1 MRTDAV
7 LLCLAVVSCRSTPA
21 PKAPEPS
28 PSAGPAAPE
37 PAAASP
43 VPPSPANPPAT
54 QVTGAQPPV
63 PNAAGQP
70 ETPPAPVEARTS
82 AIETP
87 SAPPPG
93 IDLSALDRTV
103 NPCND
108 FYRFA
113 CGSWLARTPIPEDR
127 PQWGRAFSEVLE
139 RDEKVLRQI
148 VEQDARGEP
157 DPANPFAQ
165 KVGDFYA
172 TCMDE
177 EKAETASFAT
187 LQRELQAID
196 RIADPRALARRV
208 AELHRGGA
216 RAFFGFAS
224 RQDSRDATHV
234 IGGVDQGGLG
244 LPDRD
249 YYFRDDRKSQE
260 LRGLYLDHVARM
272 LAMSGDPQADAH
284 AHRIFQMETTLARA
298 SLDRVARRDPYKVY
312 HRLDRAGLLTVAPH
326 FEWNDYFAILGA
338 ADVQAINV
346 TAPEFVR
353 TLDGLLA
360 RGNLDDLRTYLKWRA
375 IEAAADTLGAR
386 FVDERFRYTRALTGA
401 KVLLPRWKRCVQ
413 MTDRAL
419 GEALGR
425 TFVTT
430 TVGAEGKAMAKEMI
444 VNIEK
449 AFEAN
454 LASLGW
460 MDDAAKKASLYKL
473 HKIDNKVAYPER
485 WRDYA
490 KLEIG
495 RESLLENVLSAA
507 RFETA
512 RDLAK
517 IGKPVDRGEWR
528 MTPPTVNAYYSASLN
543 EMVFPAGIM
552 QLPFFSPEAP
562 VASNY
567 GGLGMVMGH
576 ELTHGFD
583 DRGRKFDGDGNL
595 REWWSPRVAKAYE
608 QRAACVARQ
617 YDRYVAVDDVHLN
630 GRLTLGENIADIG
643 GMKLMIAA
651 LRAKRQGEPPTDVGG
666 FDDEQQAFI
675 AFAQVWCTNYRPE
688 AARTQALTNP
698 HSTTQWRVNGS
709 VSDNPDFA
717 SAFKCARRSPMAPA
731 NRCTVW

>member
-1 MRTDAV
+1 MRNAAAALFCF
-7 LLCLAVVSCRSTPA
+7 LLCCRSGPDARPPESPPA
-21 PKAPEPS
+21 T
-28 PSAGPAAPE
+28 AA
-37 PAAASP
+37 
-43 VPPSPANPPAT
+43 PSPANPPAT
-54 QVTGAQPPV
+54 QVTGAQPAV
-63 PNAAGQP
+63 PSAAGQP
-70 ETPPAPVEARTS
+70 TASPAPAAPER
-82 AIETP
+82 P
-87 SAPPPG
+87 SATAAPQAPAPG
-93 IDLSALDRTV
+93 IDLSALDRAV
-103 NPCND
+103 NPCED
-108 FYRFA
+108 FYKFA

-127 PQWGRAFSEVLE
+127 PRWGRAFSEVLE
-139 RDEKVLRQI
+139 RNEARLRDI
-148 VEQDARGEP
+148 LERDARGEA

-177 EKAETASFAT
+177 QKAETASFAT
-187 LQRELQAID
+187 LQKELQAID
-196 RIADPRALARRV
+196 QINDSRALARRV
-208 AELHRGGA
+208 GELHRAGA

-224 RQDSRDATHV
+224 RQDAKDATQV
-234 IGGVDQGGLG
+234 IGGIDQGGLG

-249 YYFRDDRKSQE
+249 YYFRNDPKSRE
-260 LRGLYLDHVARM
+260 LRALYVDHVGRM
-272 LAMSGDPQADAH
+272 LSMAGDAQAAAH
-284 AHRIFQMETTLARA
+284 AQRIFQLETTLAKA
-298 SLDRVARRDPYKVY
+298 SIDRVARRDPNKMY
-312 HRLDRAGLLTVAPH
+312 HRLDRSGLLTTAPH
-326 FEWNDYFAILGA
+326 FEWNDYFATVGA
-338 ADVQAINV
+338 PDVQAINV
-346 TAPEFVR
+346 TVPDFFRA
-353 TLDGLLA
+353 LDAGLA
-360 RGNLDDLRTYLKWRA
+360 RGNLDDVRIYLKWRV
-375 IEAAADTLGAR
+375 IEAAADTLGAK
-386 FVDERFRYTRALTGA
+386 FVDERFRYNRALTGE
-401 KVLLPRWKRCVQ
+401 KVILPRWKRCVQ

-430 TVGAEGKAMAKEMI
+430 TVGTEGKAMAKEMI

-454 LASLGW
+454 LATLEW

-473 HKIDNKVAYPER
+473 HKIDNKVAYPEK
-485 WRDYA
+485 WRDYT
-490 KLEIG
+490 KLLVG
-495 RESLLENVLSAA
+495 RDSLLENVLNAA

-552 QLPFFSPEAP
+552 QLPFFSPDAP
-562 VASNY
+562 VPSNY

-583 DRGRKFDGDGNL
+583 DQGRKFDGDGNL

-608 QRAACVARQ
+608 ERASCVAKQ
-617 YDRYVAVDDVHLN
+617 YDGYVAVDDVHLN
-630 GRLTLGENIADIG
+630 GRLTLGENIGDIG
-643 GMKLMIAA
+643 GLKMMIAA
-651 LRAKRQGEPPTDVGG
+651 LRAKRQDQPPADAGG
-666 FDDEQQAFI
+666 FNDEQQAFI

-698 HSTTQWRVNGS
+698 HSTAQWRVNGP

-717 SAFKCARRSPMAPA
+717 KAFRCAAGSPMAPM

>member
-1 MRTDAV
+1 MRTVAAALFCF
-7 LLCLAVVSCRSTPA
+7 LLCCRSGPDA
-21 PKAPEPS
+21 RPPEP
-28 PSAGPAAPE
+28 P
-37 PAAASP
+37 PAAA
-43 VPPSPANPPAT
+43 VPASPANPPAT
-54 QVTGAQPPV
+54 QVTGAQPTV

-70 ETPPAPVEARTS
+70 TASPAPAAPER
-82 AIETP
+82 P
-87 SAPPPG
+87 SAAAAPQAPAPG
-93 IDLSALDRTV
+93 IDLSALDRGV
-103 NPCND
+103 NPCED
-108 FYRFA
+108 FYKFA

-127 PQWGRAFSEVLE
+127 PRWGRAFSEVLE
-139 RDEKVLRQI
+139 RNEARLRDI
-148 VEQDARGEP
+148 LEQNARGEP

-177 EKAETASFAT
+177 QKAETASFAT
-187 LQRELQAID
+187 LQKELQAID
-196 RIADPRALARRV
+196 QINDSRALARRV
-208 AELHRGGA
+208 GDLHRAGA
-216 RAFFGFAS
+216 RAFFGFGS
-224 RQDSRDATHV
+224 RQDAKDATQV

-249 YYFRDDRKSQE
+249 YYFRTDKKSQE
-260 LRGLYLDHVARM
+260 LRALYVDHVGRM
-272 LAMSGDPQADAH
+272 LSMAGDAEAPEH
-284 AHRIFQMETTLARA
+284 AQRIFQLETALAKA
-298 SLDRVARRDPYKVY
+298 SIDRVARRDPNKMY
-312 HRLDRAGLLTVAPH
+312 HRLDRSGLLTTAPH
-326 FEWNDYFAILGA
+326 FEWNDYFATVGA
-338 ADVQAINV
+338 PDVQAINV
-346 TAPEFVR
+346 TVPDFFRAV
-353 TLDGLLA
+353 DGLLT
-360 RGNLDDLRTYLKWRA
+360 RGNLDDVRVYLKWRA
-375 IEAAADTLGAR
+375 IEGAADSLGAR
-386 FVDERFRYTRALTGA
+386 FVDERFRYNRALTGE

-444 VNIEK
+444 VN
-449 AFEAN
+449 N
-454 LASLGW
+454 
-460 MDDAAKKASLYKL
+460 AKKASLYKL
-473 HKIDNKVAYPER
+473 HKIDNKVAYPEK
-485 WRDYA
+485 WRDYT
-490 KLEIG
+490 KLAIG
-495 RESLLENVLSAA
+495 RDSLLENVLNAA

-562 VASNY
+562 VPSNY

-583 DRGRKFDGDGNL
+583 DQGRKFDGDGNL
-595 REWWSPRVAKAYE
+595 REWWSSRVAKAYE
-608 QRAACVARQ
+608 ERASCVAKQ
-617 YDRYVAVDDVHLN
+617 YDGYIAVDDVHLN
-630 GRLTLGENIADIG
+630 GRLTLGENIGDIG
-643 GMKLMIAA
+643 GLKMMIAA
-651 LRAKRQGEPPTDVGG
+651 LRAKREDQAPTNAGG
-666 FDDEQQAFI
+666 FNDEQQAFI

-698 HSTTQWRVNGS
+698 HSTAQWRVNGP

-717 SAFKCARRSPMAPA
+717 NAFKCAAGSSMAPV

>member
-1 MRTDAV
+1 MRTAAV
-7 LLCLAVVSCRSTPA
+7 VLCLAAVSCKS
-21 PKAPEPS
+21 APE
-28 PSAGPAAPE
+28 ARQGD
-37 PAAASP
+37 AASGP
-43 VPPSPANPPAT
+43 SSPANPPAT
-54 QVTGAQPPV
+54 QVTGAQPAV
-63 PNAAGQP
+63 PEAAG
-70 ETPPAPVEARTS
+70 EPAPE
-82 AIETP
+82 
-87 SAPPPG
+87 PG
-93 IDLSALDRTV
+93 IDLSALDRGV
-103 NPCND
+103 KPCDD

-113 CGSWLARTPIPEDR
+113 CGTWLQRTPIPEDR
-127 PQWGRAFSEVLE
+127 PQWGRAFSEILE
-139 RDEKVLRQI
+139 RNEALLREI
-148 VEQDARGEP
+148 VERNARGEP

-177 EKAETASFAT
+177 QKAETASLAT
-187 LQRELQAID
+187 LQKVLQGID
-196 RIADPRALARRV
+196 QINDSRSLGRRV

-216 RAFFGFAS
+216 RPFFGFAS
-224 RQDSRDATHV
+224 RQDFRDATQV

-249 YYFRDDRKSQE
+249 YYFRDDKKSQE
-260 LRGLYLDHVARM
+260 LRALYQDHVGSMLSMAGDAR
-272 LAMSGDPQADAH
+272 AKAH
-284 AHRIFQMETTLARA
+284 ARRIFEMETELAKA
-298 SLDRVARRDPYKVY
+298 SLDRVARRDLNKIY
-312 HRLDRAGLLTVAPH
+312 HRLDRSGLLTTAPH
-326 FEWNDYFAILGA
+326 FEWNDYFATIGA

-346 TAPEFVR
+346 TAPDFFR
-353 TLDGLLA
+353 ALDAMLA
-360 RGNLDDLRTYLKWRA
+360 RGRLENVRVYLKWRA
-375 IEAAADTLGAR
+375 VEAAADALGQK
-386 FVDERFRYTRALTGA
+386 FVEERFRYNRALTGA
-401 KVLLPRWKRCVQ
+401 KAILPRWKRCVQ

-454 LASLGW
+454 LARLAW
-460 MDDAAKKASLYKL
+460 MDEAAKKASLYKL
-473 HKIDNKVAYPER
+473 HRIDNKVAYPEK

-490 KLEIG
+490 KLSIG
-495 RESLLENVLSAA
+495 RESLLENVLGAA
-507 RFETA
+507 GFETA

-517 IGKPVDRGEWR
+517 IGKPVDRNEWR
-528 MTPPTVNAYYSASLN
+528 MSPPTVNAYYSASRN

-562 VASNY
+562 VPSNY

-583 DRGRKFDGDGNL
+583 DQGRKFDGDGNL
-595 REWWSPRVAKAYE
+595 REWWSARTAKAYE
-608 QRAACVARQ
+608 ERAACVAKQ

-630 GRLTLGENIADIG
+630 GRLTLGENIGDIG
-643 GMKLMIAA
+643 GLKLMIAA
-651 LRAKRQGEPPTDVGG
+651 LRAKRQGQKPTEVGG
-666 FDDEQQAFI
+666 FNDEQQAFI

-698 HSTTQWRVNGS
+698 HSMAQWRVNGP

-717 SAFKCARRSPMAPA
+717 AAFQCAKGSPMAPA
-731 NRCTVW
+731 GRCTVW